1 MTTAKKKSRL
11 PLYSAYVFRG
21 DQKDPIIDTVHTW
34 LDDAGVNYAQAS
46 ERSGV
51 SASTLYQWIEGKT
64 KRPQYCTIAAVAGA
78 LGKELRWVDKRKPAN
93 SHVGRQAAAAAHA

>member
-21 DQKDPIIDTVHTW
+21 DEKDPIIDTVHTW
-34 LDDAGVNYAQAS
+34 LDDAGLNYAQAS

-64 KRPQYCTIAAVAGA
+64 KRPQFCTVAAVAGA
-78 LGKELRWVDKRKPAN
+78 LDMELKWVKRRGQPADV
-93 SHVGRQAAAAAHA
+93 SIGGRQAAAH